1 MSEEE
6 NSQKKAQSVIVDFY
20 VIFRKFEGVSAAGLL
35 ASAAILIS
43 LYFLLA
49 YNPFGDHE
57 LPASA
62 KIGLATLIGAGVF
75 TAGSLGWIVIW
86 VFTRGRKTHKNLLE
100 IHSSFIHR
108 SYVTT
113 FELVRP
119 QGDTKIDRL
128 FNHLSLV
135 FPEVERIKKRLDKKN
150 KKFSDVKLINLVYRN
165 YNKAFITDTGLFLIK
180 IFEKKVTVE
189 DIESVIKELNIHQK
203 IAKASSNHIM
213 RVICLAEKFDT
224 SFENIDY
231 EKFPKRDYYKID
243 LISED
248 EFGYSTIWIDR

>member
-20 VIFRKFEGVSAAGLL
+20 VIFKKFESISLAGLT
-35 ASAAILIS
+35 SCILILVS
-43 LYFLLA
+43 IYFLMA
-49 YNPFGDHE
+49 YDPFGDNE
-57 LPASA
+57 LPYWA
-62 KIGLATLIGAGVF
+62 KISFVLLMGASFWATGALA
-75 TAGSLGWIVIW
+75 WIVYW
-86 VFTRGRKTHKNLLE
+86 LVTKGRKTHKNLLE
-100 IHSSFIHR
+100 VHSSFIHR

-119 QGDTKIDRL
+119 QGDTRIDRL

-135 FPEVERIKKRLDKKN
+135 FPEVERIKKALDKKK
-150 KKFSDVKLINLVYRN
+150 KKFSEVKIPNLIYDN
-165 YNKAFITDTGLFLIK
+165 YDKVFRTDTGTFLIK
-180 IFEKKVTVE
+180 IFEKTVTFDDVE
-189 DIESVIKELNIHQK
+189 AIIKELNVLQK
-203 IAKASSNHIM
+203 PAKAFDNHIM
-213 RVICLAEKFDT
+213 RVICLAEKFDS

-231 EKFPKRDYYKID
+231 EKFPKRNYYKID

>member
-20 VIFRKFEGVSAAGLL
+20 VIFRKFQSVSAAGLI

-43 LYFLLA
+43 IYFLIA

-62 KIGLATLIGAGVF
+62 KFALVTLLGAGVW
-75 TAGSLGWIVIW
+75 TTGALAWIVIW
-86 VFTRGRKTHKNLLE
+86 IVTKGRKTHKDLLE

-119 QGDTKIDRL
+119 QGDTRIDRL

-150 KKFSDVKLINLVYRN
+150 KKFSDIKLVNLVYTN
-165 YNKAFITDTGLFLIK
+165 YDKAFVTATGLFLIK
-180 IFEKKVTVE
+180 IFEKTVTFDDV
-189 DIESVIKELNIHQK
+189 ESVIKELNIHQK
-203 IAKASSNHIM
+203 IAKASDNHIM
-213 RVICLAEKFDT
+213 RVICLAEKFDS

-231 EKFPKRDYYKID
+231 EKFSKRNYYKID